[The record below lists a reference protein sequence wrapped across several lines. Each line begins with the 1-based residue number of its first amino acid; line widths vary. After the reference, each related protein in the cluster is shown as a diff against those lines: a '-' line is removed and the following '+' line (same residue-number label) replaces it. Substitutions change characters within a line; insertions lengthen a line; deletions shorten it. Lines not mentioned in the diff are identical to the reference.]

1 MGDQLRNFEMAISW
15 GDELI
20 HVLDDRKGFGVLVQ
34 TLEHLRAIQ
43 FSCDDDFSE
52 THGSLQ
58 DLQKKLHVCKE
69 KTDEANS
76 EIADEEEIERL
87 QKELDEEL
95 ELECKLKDELRFI
108 ADELKDLNSQEA
120 FFEEH
125 ILAIKRN
132 KQEQLRTEKKLSMY
146 ASVTRV
152 IPNIDDSLKTSGY
165 MVDRDKRLMEKFE
178 FDSDKSTAYET
189 YCCKSSLKCRTNSRS
204 AKFDCKLGEC
214 YLASPLNY

>member
-1 MGDQLRNFEMAISW
+1 MVISW

-20 HVLDDRKGFGVLVQ
+20 HVLDDRKGFDVLVQ
-34 TLEHLRAIQ
+34 TLEQLRAIP
-43 FSCDDDFSE
+43 FSCDEDFKE
-52 THGSLQ
+52 IHESLQ
-58 DLQKKLHVCKE
+58 DLQKKLDVCKE

-95 ELECKLKDELRFI
+95 ELECKLKEELRFI

-120 FFEEH
+120 LFEEH
-125 ILAIKRN
+125 RLAIKRN
-132 KQEQLRTEKKLSMY
+132 KRDQLRTETKLPMY

-165 MVDRDKRLMEKFE
+165 MVGRDKRLMDKFE
-178 FDSDKSTAYET
+178 FDSNKSTSVYET
-189 YCCKSSLKCRTNSRS
+189 CNGIWDIINRQ
-204 AKFDCKLGEC
+204 
-214 YLASPLNY
+214 